1 MLEQEIIS
9 IGLNEK
15 EAKVYL
21 SSLELG
27 QSTVQSIAVKAGI
40 NRATTYFII
49 DGLMQR
55 GLISSFHKGKKQYF
69 IAADPERLVEIL
81 EREKEN
87 IENKKENLKKL
98 LPQLRSLN
106 NKQQGRPVVRYYDGK
121 EGISSMVE
129 EVFREAKGTVYMA
142 YSADAV
148 KDIFSDKDQERWR
161 KIRINKNM
169 PVKAIY
175 TKKEGKLGII
185 PKSESLKVPFEKF
198 PISCDIAVFN
208 NKVRIASLKNRLTGI
223 IIEDKEIAVSFK
235 ALIDLALESAIK
247 YDTKE

>member
-1 MLEQEIIS
+1 MLEQELIS

-27 QSTVQSIAVKAGI
+27 QSTVQSIALKATI

-55 GLISSFHKGKKQYF
+55 GLISSFNKGKKQYF
-69 IAADPERLVEIL
+69 FAADPERLLEIL
-81 EREKEN
+81 EKEKEQ
-87 IENKKENLKKL
+87 IESKKENLQKL

-106 NKQQGRPVVRYYDGK
+106 NKQSGRPLVRYYEGK

-129 EVFREAKGTVYMA
+129 EVFREAKGTIYMA

-148 KDIFSDKDQERWR
+148 QGIFSNKDQERWR
-161 KIRINKNM
+161 KIRVDKSM
-169 PVKAIY
+169 SVKAVY
-175 TKKEGKLGII
+175 TKTDGKLGNI

-198 PISCDIAVFN
+198 PISCDFAVFN
-208 NKVRIASLKNRLTGI
+208 DKVRIASLKNRLTGI
-223 IIEDKEIAVSFK
+223 IIEDKEIASSFR
-235 ALIDLALESAIK
+235 ALIDLALESAKK
-247 YDTKE
+247 YDTEE